1 VEKEACNAAQ
11 VGSES
16 CSDFE
21 FSPSAFVMQAIISA
35 ASSKHK
41 QQAVAAPARLEIVAK
56 LQYHYVMA
64 FCLRVFI
71 SRCSAPW

>member
-1 VEKEACNAAQ
+1 
-11 VGSES
+11 
-16 CSDFE
+16 
-21 FSPSAFVMQAIISA
+21 MQAIISA

-41 QQAVAAPARLEIVAK
+41 QQAVAAPARLEIVTK